1 MKRLAYA
8 CGCIAV
14 SLSLFAIV
22 SASLQSQEAPV
33 SPVNAQPW
41 GQLRTAAP
49 SLWGELTWGADG
61 RQVVTQ
67 KSWYVS
73 VPLDNLAPT
82 FAEAMQKYN
91 RGALTTGASTLR
103 TGAFELSSRLVD
115 FRANP
120 EEVNPVKDQLQRR
133 GMLANHI
140 VAYRVTAVPED
151 EVEAQR
157 LFEFA
162 KELGCMSIVVEH
174 SPRSVEML
182 DRLVRKYE
190 ISVALDEPTNPTD
203 FLKLVG
209 NLDSRIG
216 AYIDP
221 ARWESAGIKT
231 ADALALLKSR
241 VMAVHLSGKTD
252 PALLKAIYANGINP
266 LFFSIEY
273 HGSGDSV
280 LELSRSLDEFEVAF
294 QPVAAERLAA
304 VGRVTKALGPEHV
317 SEQDREAVLRASPDK
332 PLAQPKKSR
341 KLLVIDLSVGHSYH
355 PGVAP
360 ANLALQTWAEK
371 THAFAPIYSNDLD
384 NLKYPEIGKYDAIFL
399 NCTVGEVVV
408 DLQLRAN
415 LLRFVREGGGL
426 IGYHGMAAMGL
437 DWPEFG
443 AMTAARLGGGRAR
456 RNTVPFEEQKGY
468 LVVEDEKNPITASLL
483 DRQEKWGPE
492 EFYPLETP
500 PFSRE
505 TVHVLLSVD
514 RKKSDPNECTTCD
527 AVDDLPVAW
536 IRNYGKGRIFYTSLG
551 HHPSLFETPDMVKF
565 MLAGVQFA
573 LGDLEADATPSSNRP
588 Q

>member
-1 MKRLAYA
+1 MKKMVYA
-8 CGCIAV
+8 CGWVVAALV
-14 SLSLFAIV
+14 LLV
-22 SASLQSQEAPV
+22 VVNTTSQEAPIR
-33 SPVNAQPW
+33 PVNAQPW

-49 SLWGELTWGADG
+49 SLWGELSFGADG
-61 RQVVTQ
+61 RQVVTE

-73 VPLDNLAPT
+73 IPLDNLAPNL
-82 FAEAMQKYN
+82 AEAIQKYN

-103 TGAFELSSRLVD
+103 TGALELSSRLVD
-115 FRANP
+115 FHSSPA
-120 EEVNPVKDQLQRR
+120 ELDQLKEQLRGR

-140 VAYRVTAVPED
+140 VAYRVATIPED
-151 EVEAQR
+151 EGEAKR

-162 KELGCMSIVVEH
+162 RSLDCMSIVVEH
-174 SPRSVEML
+174 APRSLEML
-182 DRLVRKYE
+182 DRLVREYD
-190 ISVALDEPTNPTD
+190 ITVALDEPANPSD

-221 ARWESAGIKT
+221 SRWESLGIKP

-241 VMAVHLSGKTD
+241 VIAVHLSGKIDT
-252 PALLKAIYANGINP
+252 AFLEAIYANGIKP
-266 LFFSIEY
+266 LFLSIEY
-273 HGSGDSV
+273 HGSGDPV
-280 LELSRSLDEFEVAF
+280 VELSRSLDAFEIAF

-304 VGRVTKALGPEHV
+304 VGRSTKPLGTDRV
-317 SEQDREAVLRASPDK
+317 SEEDREAVLRASPDK
-332 PLAQPKKSR
+332 PLVQPKKPR

-371 THAFAPIYSNDLD
+371 THAFTPVFSNDLD
-384 NLKYPEIGKYDAIFL
+384 NLKYPNIRKYDAIFL
-399 NCTVGEVVV
+399 NCTVGEVIV
-408 DLQLRAN
+408 DPQLRAN
-415 LLRFVREGGGL
+415 LLRFVKEGGGL
-426 IGYHGMAAMGL
+426 AGYHGMAAMGL

-443 AMTAARLGGGRAR
+443 DMTGARLGGGRAR

-468 LVVEDEKNPITASLL
+468 LVVEDPQNPITASLV
-483 DRQEKWGPE
+483 DRKEKWGPE
-492 EFYPLETP
+492 EFYPLESP
-500 PFSRE
+500 PFSRSV
-505 TVHVLLSVD
+505 VHVLLSVD
-514 RKKSDPNECTTCD
+514 RKRSDPNECTTCA

-573 LGDLEADATPSSNRP
+573 LGDLKADATPSSEAP
-588 Q
+588 K